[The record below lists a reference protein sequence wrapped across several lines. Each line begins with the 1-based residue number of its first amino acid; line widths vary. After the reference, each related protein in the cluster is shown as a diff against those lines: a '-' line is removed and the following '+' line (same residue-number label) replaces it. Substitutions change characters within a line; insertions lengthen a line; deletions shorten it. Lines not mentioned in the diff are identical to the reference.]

1 MTSRAGSR
9 SQPRREQGLC
19 WEGGAAGDAAPPTSP
34 GGRPSPRQASRHPH
48 RTQGWELPSR
58 GKLGDPAPGGG
69 AWTRQDEGHG
79 VRWTDGSRG
88 GGRTQ
93 LEGGRGTE
101 GHGRVWS
108 ELNSGRSAKGFK
120 RASSALR
127 VLSAELCPAPFCGDG
142 GGGGGRRE
150 ARAGLWAGRG
160 LGLGPSGQLGG
171 QGRFAGARP
180 APPAVPGT
188 WEDLLR
194 VFLIKTM
201 PRVCGKGP
209 FHGEP

>member
-88 GGRTQ
+88 GGRAQ

-127 VLSAELCPAPFCGDG
+127 VLSAELCPAPFCGDSG
-142 GGGGGRRE
+142 GGGGD
-150 ARAGLWAGRG
+150 AR
-160 LGLGPSGQLGG
+160 PG
-171 QGRFAGARP
+171 QGCGPGGGWALV
-180 APPAVPGT
+180 PPASSGDRGGLQEPGQHHLRCPVPGK
-188 WEDLLR
+188 
-194 VFLIKTM
+194 IS
-201 PRVCGKGP
+201 
-209 FHGEP
+209 

>member
-58 GKLGDPAPGGG
+58 GKLGDLAPSGG

-142 GGGGGRRE
+142 GGRGGGETR
-150 ARAGLWAGRG
+150 
-160 LGLGPSGQLGG
+160 G
-171 QGRFAGARP
+171 QGRAVGRAGAGPWSLRP
-180 APPAVPGT
+180 ARGT
-188 WEDLLR
+188 GE
-194 VFLIKTM
+194 
-201 PRVCGKGP
+201 VCRSQASTTCGARYLGRSPESFPHKNDASCVRQGP
-209 FHGEP
+209 VSR